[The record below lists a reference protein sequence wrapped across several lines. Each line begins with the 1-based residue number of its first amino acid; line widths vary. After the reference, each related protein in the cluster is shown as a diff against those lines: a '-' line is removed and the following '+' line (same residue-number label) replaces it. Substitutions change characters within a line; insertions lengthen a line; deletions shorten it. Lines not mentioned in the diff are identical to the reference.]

1 QVQLQ
6 QSGAELARPGASVK
20 MSCKASGY
28 TFTRYTMH
36 WVQQRPG
43 QGLEWIGYINPSSD
57 YTKYNQKFK
66 DKATMTADKSSS
78 TAYMQL
84 SSLTSEDSAVYYCAR
99 KEDVG
104 YWYFDFWG
112 TGTTVTVSS
121 AKTTPPSVYP
131 LAPGCGDTTGSSVTL
146 GCLVKGYFPESVTVT
161 WNSGSLSSSVHT
173 FPALLQSG
181 LYTMSSS
188 VTVPSSTWP
197 SQTVT
202 CSVAHPA
209 SSTTV
214 DKKLEP
220 S

>member
-1 QVQLQ
+1 EVQLQ
-6 QSGAELARPGASVK
+6 QSGPELEKPGASVK
-20 MSCKASGY
+20 ISCKASGY
-28 TFTRYTMH
+28 SFTGYNMN
-36 WVQQRPG
+36 WVKQSAGKR
-43 QGLEWIGYINPSSD
+43 LEWIGNIDPYYGGAS
-57 YTKYNQKFK
+57 YNQKFK
-66 DKATMTADKSSS
+66 GKATLTVDKSST

-84 SSLTSEDSAVYYCAR
+84 QSLTSEDSAVYYCAR
-99 KEDVG
+99 GG
-104 YWYFDFWG
+104 YGRYFDVWG
-112 TGTTVTVSS
+112 AGTAVTVSV

-220 S
+220 

>member
-1 QVQLQ
+1 QIQLV
-6 QSGAELARPGASVK
+6 QSGPELKKPGETVK
-20 MSCKASGY
+20 ISCKASGY
-28 TFTRYTMH
+28 TFTDYSMH
-36 WVQQRPG
+36 WVKQAPGKGLKWMGWINTETGEPTYADDFKGRFAFSLETSATTAYLQINNLKNEDTATYFCGRDYWG
-43 QGLEWIGYINPSSD
+43 QG
-57 YTKYNQKFK
+57 
-66 DKATMTADKSSS
+66 
-78 TAYMQL
+78 
-84 SSLTSEDSAVYYCAR
+84 
-99 KEDVG
+99 
-104 YWYFDFWG
+104 
-112 TGTTVTVSS
+112 TTLTVSS